1 MKRTS
6 SLLLPGLA
14 LLLIGVAAAF
24 LSYWKSHQRLGQ
36 PGLRVSEV
44 DESGALSIQFPKYVL
59 DFESNVREVS
69 DGVTGALPEDTT
81 IDIRLYRS
89 KLGAEL
95 QLMGVLMGTDRTS
108 IHQPQFCLTGAGF
121 NIIESTLDTI
131 EVKGETTY
139 SLPVMILRAEK
150 EMAGVTYSGY
160 YIYWFVADG
169 VATAKHW
176 ERMWLMAKGLFSTG
190 ELQRWAYV
198 SLFGISMSGQ
208 EELTLSQMKS
218 FLKSAIPEFQ
228 PRPASLVDVEKAR
241 QPVGD
246 LVLAA
251 EFNNEADSNE

>member
-1 MKRTS
+1 MKRNR

-14 LLLIGVAAAF
+14 LLLIGVSAAF
-24 LSYWKSHQRLGQ
+24 LSYWKGHQRLGQ
-36 PGLRVSEV
+36 PGLLVREV
-44 DESGALSIQFPKYVL
+44 DDSGALSIQFPKYVL

-95 QLMGVLMGTDRTS
+95 QLMGVLMGSDRTS

-121 NIIESTLDTI
+121 KIIESIPDTI
-131 EVKGETTY
+131 EVAGETPY

-150 EMAGVTYSGY
+150 EIAGATYSAF

-169 VATAKHW
+169 LATAEHW

-198 SLFGISMSGQ
+198 SLFGVSLPDQ
-208 EELTLSQMKS
+208 EDVTLAQMKS
-218 FLKSAIPEFQ
+218 FLQSAIPEFQ
-228 PRPASLVDVEKAR
+228 PRPASLARVEPAETLAQDLASAR
-241 QPVGD
+241 ESNPV
-246 LVLAA
+246 AA
-251 EFNNEADSNE
+251 RNK